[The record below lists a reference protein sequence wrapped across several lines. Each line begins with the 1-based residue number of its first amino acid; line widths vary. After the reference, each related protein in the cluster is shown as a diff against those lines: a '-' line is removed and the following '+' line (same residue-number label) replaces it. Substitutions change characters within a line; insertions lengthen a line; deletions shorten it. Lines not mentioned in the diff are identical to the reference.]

1 MGSLDPEREAL
12 EPTFAMDTITD
23 SIQQA
28 KIPLTHIQTAH
39 AASKLQEEMILATMM
54 DVDHQVYLET
64 YHFTTTQKIQA
75 TQLSHALQRLIE
87 KHAILRSLFCWD
99 DNGNSTKS
107 TMVRLVVLD
116 TKYLLKMGTFIGY
129 NAQNAN
135 VVFYMIGS
143 PFSAG
148 VEWSGELPWKIS
160 LSQSSDQQGSRLTL
174 SFHHAILDGTSARQL
189 LLAIQNE
196 LDSPASVVPQFDI
209 FAANKALAKRCND
222 DTRAQIKERFAAVQI
237 KPNLQSMEPGRR
249 STENF
254 RHAEQTSRIETRFP
268 PYAAR
273 AAVPAWIARLALS
286 MALCSCQGVSET
298 VFLEIMSGRKA
309 LSQQHQEVLG
319 PLLAPQIRH
328 ARFPR
333 DTPLSDAAQSL
344 KSTHDVEHGF
354 SVGQLK
360 SLLPELA
367 HHIDVSLVCQT
378 DMSYPSNGVGG
389 FLWDYRET
397 KTDIPLVVELLPP
410 REGFFHVSIR
420 YHQSRYTDDYIT
432 RLLRTFGGYL
442 QWLQGNHTHL
452 SHYTFHHRSSDGDPL
467 LNIVKRHEIDAIPQE
482 QLHCSTEPHIKTEV
496 GVHEIF
502 ELQAKRTPQKIA
514 LQYENSQYMTYADL
528 NLRCDE
534 MAGALAYQIGRL
546 VPRPADYE
554 EVVAIWFEKSIDMII
569 AIMSILKAGLAYVVI
584 DVNHPAERIAHILE
598 LCKASIIL
606 CGNMT
611 GAEKLSE
618 IARRRGASIFT
629 LGDLL
634 NEQNPQLGQRS
645 LNKRR
650 EGFSASSLACVH
662 FTSGTTGVPKGIMIE
677 HRNIAA
683 VVRTKVPGF
692 MGDWTAC
699 QLQLTGP
706 TFDIIIL
713 DVFGTLGCG
722 GRLILGSTTSLLSS
736 LPQWLEKT
744 SVTHLCTTPAV
755 ASAFNE
761 QIPVF
766 LRVITLGGEVFHP
779 SLLRDTPKECRIFNG
794 YGPSETTVVATLYKT
809 DPSDQSVQKI
819 PVGLP
824 YGRSRIY
831 VVVPQTFQQV
841 AVGEIG
847 EIIIGGPQVT
857 RGYLGNPELTAS
869 KFQPSPFPDSKLV
882 YRTGDFGRFL
892 PDGTLDYIGRID
904 NQVKL
909 RGQRIEV
916 EEAEAVITMH
926 SRVKACA
933 VVKADTSDGGCLA
946 AFVELHTR
954 STTNDQN
961 GASGE
966 LSWSQ
971 TTKELMSKASQT
983 LPEYM
988 VPAFIFQ
995 VKDRLPHTMNGKVD
1009 RRGLSNRATKLIEDE
1024 AQLATASYSE
1034 PQSKA
1039 ERVVCNVFGDVLSC
1053 RVGVDDNLL
1062 NMGGHS
1068 ITAIRAATRIN
1079 HELNL
1084 EITFRDILQF
1094 PTPRSLCARIYQ
1106 PGESTEQSEARK
1118 PRLVRVSEPV
1128 ELSSA
1133 QSRLWFLDQLHQSL
1147 SWYLMILAFRVRGPL
1162 RLDALE
1168 AAFLALEQRH
1178 ETLRTTF
1185 EQKDGVTVQV
1195 VHPFQHRPLRV
1206 TDINGSDKEQTLHK
1220 ALLKEQ
1226 TTPFNLTREPGWRP
1240 SVFRIDSQNHVISIV
1255 IHHIIGDGWSMGIVL
1270 RELAVLYAAAIS
1282 GSDPMT
1288 RLTPLPLQYPAYSVW
1303 QRQEEQLAK
1312 HRHQLKYWSEQL
1324 QGSQPAEFFCDK
1336 ARPSSP
1342 SGNAE
1347 VRTLSITGE
1356 IYDQLRS
1363 FCQSY
1368 QVTPFVP
1375 LLAAFRAA
1383 HYRLCGT
1390 EDATVGTPITN
1401 RSRAE
1406 HEGIIGLI
1414 VNVQCIRIRISE
1426 TDSFDTLTKHVRDT
1440 VTAAFDNEEVPFE
1453 DIVSELQPTRA
1464 TDRNP
1469 LVQTVFAVHPEGF
1482 DQISLE
1488 GLYTERINVTYATRF
1503 DLEVHFYQHADGL
1516 AGEIMYATDL
1526 FHSETI
1532 QAISSVFM
1540 SILQYG
1546 VQSPNTKIDVIPL
1559 MQAPSTFQD
1568 VDIVGTPSTDYP
1580 KDISVVEL
1588 FGQQVAASPSA
1599 VAVKD
1604 SSCQLTYAELDHQSD
1619 RICHWLMGQGL
1630 PAETIVAVFSQ
1641 RSCQTIVTFMGILK
1655 ASMAYLP
1662 LDERVP
1668 DARIEVILA
1677 SLQDP
1682 RLILVGSGVRTP
1694 VVGLKDVMIMPILGI
1709 MDTKEI
1715 PPVVPVAGPSASS
1728 LAYVI
1733 FTSGSTGQPKGVMI
1747 EHKGIVS
1754 RMKRGNTVSESDCTK
1769 AWAHLSSIAFDA
1781 SVLEIYTP
1789 LLNGGSVICID
1800 TMTVLDYAALEQT
1813 FSKTGVRCALL
1824 TPAMLKQLLSESPD
1838 IVAQLDTLVVGGD
1851 RADPQDMFRAQRLVG
1866 SSVINAYGPTENTIV
1881 STAYCMS
1888 KDSECSNGVPIGRA
1902 INNSGAYVMDQELRP
1917 VPLGVMGELVVVG
1930 DGLARGYTDPERNG
1944 GLFVTITISG
1954 HSMKA
1959 YRTGDRVRYRP
1970 VDGELEYFGRLNDQ
1984 VKIRG
1989 HRVELG
1995 EIEQALLDQGSLA
2008 EAVVVLQRSDADDD
2022 TRLVAFVRE
2031 KRDVEDKEHNNEQQQ
2046 EEGWKEIFSTAVYDV
2061 GIQSHQVGRDFSGW
2075 TSMYDGTNIDK
2086 GEMNEWLDDTIST
2099 LLDGRPPGNVL
2110 EVGTG
2115 SGMILFNIPQGLR
2128 TYVGLEPAQP
2138 IVDFVQK
2145 TIHDHRGDLNDKVRL
2160 HTGTAAD
2167 VGKIAEFCT
2176 AQPDLVV
2183 VNSVA
2188 QYFPGGDYLART
2200 IGDLLKEHKAKTLF
2214 FGDMRSYALYRQFQV
2229 SKALHILEDKAEP
2242 SVIRKIMAETVENE
2256 TELLVDPGFFTAL
2269 PHRFPGLIR
2278 HVEILPKKMRATN
2291 ELSCYRYS
2299 AVIHTVHGD
2308 HPLSIYTV
2316 ESHKWIDFVSE
2327 AMDQAALIDIL
2338 SKRADDTDVVAVANI
2353 PHEKTIV
2360 ERVVLESLENQPQAW
2375 QGLTSIRDEAHKRN
2389 SLSVID
2395 LINIASMTG
2404 FRVEVSWARQF
2415 SQDGGFDAIFHR
2427 IQSEQNQGR
2436 AAFQFPTDHEGRH
2449 ADTLTNNPMLPG
2461 LRKPIEQ
2468 TLREGLQQR
2477 LPSYMVPS
2485 IIKVLDQLPIN
2496 HSGKV
2501 DRKRLAQ
2508 MTVTVSP
2515 SLDEIEREYVAPR
2528 DDLERTLC
2536 EEFGNILGSEVGIMD
2551 NFFNLGG
2558 HSLMATRAVSKI
2570 IRRLGS
2576 VLNVRDLF
2584 DYPTPAQLA
2593 RRISS
2598 ERDGEMIEPTVGAS
2612 HALTNLAPN
2621 EVVGWREAV
2630 REAGLHDGDIE
2641 RVMPCTPFQ
2650 EGVLTSDIVLEGRS
2664 AYQAVVQVTINSAL
2678 DLEALSAAWRITVKR
2693 EEMLRTAFLP
2703 SIDASNQQGICGRSF
2718 LQTVFRDS
2726 SVEVQR
2732 VATIQ
2737 GGKARSG
2744 DIQPQMDMGKIPVSL
2759 ELDRERGSSRWSLR
2773 LKIHHALYDGQYLSS
2788 IIQGLV
2794 GVYKEGSTLCK
2805 SSHKDRVSF
2814 STFVRTLQDGDP
2826 DKACAFWKDY
2836 LKGGMSATWP
2846 VTNGLKGPM
2855 AVDRSPKI
2863 KIGEWAGDAR
2873 KIAKRFQITPAAMA
2887 RAALALTIAEHSNS
2901 DDVILGEVS
2910 SGRYHTGFVA
2920 GPCIA
2925 THPVRI
2931 NMAKQDTFQSTDNT
2945 QSRRISLHSLLKL
2958 CRDTYLDTMHYQQ
2971 VGLESIRLSSESP
2984 DLLPFQVLFVYQ
2996 EAGPE
3001 TNDFTISQSEQGRVD
3016 FPLVFEVSCHSTTGH
3031 LSIRCVF
3038 DPVIFPPGDIDWVM
3052 QHVIDAL
3059 SLIADQ
3065 AIARKAVHKH
3075 IDARL
3080 VISAN
3085 ERAKLQ
3091 QLASKQDVVA
3101 NDPDQTVIDI
3111 ISQQAEKAPEK
3122 IALQFEQ
3129 DQFLTYR
3136 QLLDSATMLAGS
3148 IERMLENRMTDVDNQ
3163 PLIPIAFDK
3172 SSDMVIVI
3180 LAILKAGA
3188 AFIPLDMNYP
3198 IKRLQEICELTQPP
3212 ILIWDGINGSE
3223 KINSLTNATGAVAYT
3238 IADLRKSGGPVS
3250 GGNRPTSLNSLAY
3263 ILFTSG
3269 STGVPKGVMVEHR
3282 NLTAF
3287 TMSEEGSVDCSWTSN
3302 RLSFLAYT
3310 FDASM
3315 GDLFATL
3322 CKGGRFSLVRRSK
3335 MLSQLNTWLDNMNI
3349 THLALTPTLG
3359 GLLPNDLREGSRQ
3372 LPHLR
3377 NLVFGGEPFRAS
3389 FLRRTPVE
3397 LTVWNGYGPSE
3408 TTIEATACQL
3418 QGPSAESER
3427 ARAYLPIGSPTGG
3440 CRIYILRPETEEPVP
3455 IGAIGEICIGG
3466 PQVARGYL
3474 GQPDLTACRFTPD
3487 PFAPSREGRM
3497 FRTGDLGR
3505 FHSDGNLEY
3514 LDREDGQVK
3523 LRGLRIDIN
3532 EVESVAQT
3540 HPAVTACVVAKAVNN
3555 DSEAL
3560 IAFVELSQSPSIN
3573 GNDLMTLIK
3582 DHISRSVPDYMV
3594 PAHLL
3599 LPQGPLPRT
3608 AHGKTNKLAIQKMA
3622 NAAYEQCM
3630 ADVSA
3635 GRQVLVPA
3643 IPGTLEATIA
3653 SVWAKVLGIKEDR
3666 VDITMPFSKLG
3677 GDSIRSI
3684 TLLALLRRAGLR
3696 VDMADVA
3703 PSSTIQ
3709 VQAVKIRDRTKNGRI
3724 AGNLHVH
3731 DRGGR
3736 ATIVLIHPFL
3746 AQSTIFE
3753 PLVPLLDRR
3762 LNVILVDDPF
3772 FGTDSCPAT
3781 LAEWAT
3787 SYLINLK
3794 PHLIRGQPVIFGG
3807 YSVGGL
3813 IAFEMAQ
3820 LWGTRYGSHSASVVL
3835 LDPGTYEPINRT
3847 SAGNSDEEIIRNSLG
3862 MSDVEPEDLAP
3873 FREHFDRHI
3882 RVLQHSAR
3890 PALYQGRCL
3899 YLGLP
3904 ERFQDGTAAWWKN
3917 QCPNIVMNKVDCDNH
3932 YKMLKGRGRIQA
3944 ITQYINEYSAS
3955 LLFGVADSDSSPN
3968 QKKRSRP
3975 SAPFVSTKKTKRR

>member
-1 MGSLDPEREAL
+1 MGSLDPAREAL
-12 EPTFAMDTITD
+12 QPMFAMDTIAD
-23 SIQQA
+23 SIQHA

-75 TQLSHALQRLIE
+75 TQLSQALQRLIE

-189 LLAIQNE
+189 LLGIQNE

-222 DTRAQIKERFAAVQI
+222 DTRAQIKEKFAAVQI
-237 KPNLQSMEPGRR
+237 TPNLQSMEPGQR

-268 PYAAR
+268 PHAAR

-286 MALCSCQGVSET
+286 MALCSCQEVSET

-309 LSQQHQEVLG
+309 LSQQHQGVLG

-333 DTPLSDAAQSL
+333 DTPLSDVAQSL
-344 KSTHDVEHGF
+344 KSIHDVEHGF

-389 FLWDYRET
+389 FLWDCRET

-420 YHQSRYTDDYIT
+420 YHQNRYTDDYIT

-442 QWLQGNHTHL
+442 EWLQGNHTHL
-452 SHYTFHHRSSDGDPL
+452 SHYTFHHRSSEGDPL

-482 QLHCSTEPHIKTEV
+482 QLHCSTDPNIKTEV

-502 ELQAKRTPQKIA
+502 EFQAKRTPQKIA

-584 DVNHPAERIAHILE
+584 DVNHPVERIAYILE
-598 LCKASIIL
+598 LCKANIIL

-629 LGDLL
+629 LGGLL

-683 VVRTKVPGF
+683 VIRTKVPGF

-794 YGPSETTVVATLYKT
+794 YGPSETTVVATLYNT

-824 YGRSRIY
+824 YGQSRIY

-841 AVGEIG
+841 AVGEVG

-882 YRTGDFGRFL
+882 YRTGDFGRFM

-954 STTNDQN
+954 STTDDQN

-971 TTKELMSKASQT
+971 TKKELMSKASQT

-995 VKDRLPHTMNGKVD
+995 VKEHLPHTMNGKVD
-1009 RRGLSNRATKLIEDE
+1009 RRELSNRATKLIEDE

-1068 ITAIRAATRIN
+1068 ITAIRAAARIN
-1079 HELNL
+1079 RELNL

-1106 PGESTEQSEARK
+1106 PGESSEQSEARK

-1147 SWYLMILAFRVRGPL
+1147 SWYLMILAFRARGPL

-1206 TDINGSDKEQTLHK
+1206 TDINGSNKEQALHK

-1240 SVFRIDSQNHVISIV
+1240 SVFRMDSQNHVISIV

-1270 RELAVLYAAAIS
+1270 RELAVLYAAAIR
-1282 GSDPMT
+1282 GNDPMT
-1288 RLTPLPLQYPAYSVW
+1288 RLPPLQLQYPAYSVW

-1324 QGSQPAEFFCDK
+1324 QGSQPAEFLCDK

-1363 FCQSY
+1363 FCHSY

-1406 HEGIIGLI
+1406 HEGIIGL
-1414 VNVQCIRIRISE
+1414 
-1426 TDSFDTLTKHVRDT
+1426 DT
-1440 VTAAFDNEEVPFE
+1440 VTAAFNNEEVPFE

-1488 GLYTERINVTYATRF
+1488 GLHTERINVTYATRF

-1546 VQSPNTKIDVIPL
+1546 VQRPNTKIDVIPL

-1568 VDIVGTPSTDYP
+1568 VDIVRTPSTDYP
-1580 KDISVVEL
+1580 KELSVVEL
-1588 FGQQVAASPSA
+1588 FGQQVAASPTA

-1604 SSCQLTYAELDHQSD
+1604 SSCQLNYAELDQQSD
-1619 RICHWLMGQGL
+1619 RICHWLVGQGL

-1641 RSCQTIVTFMGILK
+1641 RSCQTITTFMGILK
-1655 ASMAYLP
+1655 ANMAYLP

-1668 DARIEVILA
+1668 DARIEVIMA
-1677 SLQDP
+1677 SLQGP
-1682 RLILVGSGVRTP
+1682 RLILVGPGVRTP
-1694 VVGLKDVMIMPILGI
+1694 VIALKDVKIMPISCI
-1709 MDTKEI
+1709 METNDI
-1715 PPVVPVAGPSASS
+1715 PPVDPVASPSASS

-1747 EHKGIVS
+1747 EHRAIVS
-1754 RMKRGNTVSESDCTK
+1754 RMKHGNTVNEDDCGKT
-1769 AWAHLSSIAFDA
+1769 WAHLISIAFDP
-1781 SVLEIYTP
+1781 SVLEIFTP
-1789 LLNGGSVICID
+1789 LLNGGTIICID
-1800 TMTVLDYAALEQT
+1800 AMTVLDYTALEKA
-1813 FSKTGVRCALL
+1813 FHEARVRCAVL
-1824 TPAMLKQLLSESPD
+1824 TPAMLKQVLSQSPGV
-1838 IVAQLDTLVVGGD
+1838 VAQLDTLIVGGD
-1851 RADPQDMFRAQRLVG
+1851 RADPKDMSMARALVA

-1881 STAYCMS
+1881 STAYRIS
-1888 KDSECSNGVPIGRA
+1888 KDSECLNGVPIGRA
-1902 INNSGAYVMDQELRP
+1902 IKNSGAYVMDQELRP
-1917 VPLGVMGELVVVG
+1917 VPPGVMGELVVVG
-1930 DGLARGYTDPERNG
+1930 DGLARGYTDPKRNT
-1944 GLFVTITISG
+1944 GLFITVTINGRSIR
-1954 HSMKA
+1954 A

-1995 EIEQALLDQGSLA
+1995 EIEQALLDQGRLA
-2008 EAVVVLQRSDADDD
+2008 EAVVVLQQNDAEHDP
-2022 TRLVAFVRE
+2022 RLVAFVRE
-2031 KRDVEDKEHNNEQQQ
+2031 ERNTEDKEHNDEQQQ

-2128 TYVGLEPAQP
+2128 SYVGLEPAQP

-2145 TIHDHRGDLNDKVRL
+2145 TIHDHRGDLKDKVQL

-2188 QYFPGGDYLART
+2188 QYFPGGYYLART

-2214 FGDMRSYALYRQFQV
+2214 FGDMRSNALYSQFQV

-2242 SVIRKIMAETVENE
+2242 SAIRKIMAETVENE

-2269 PHRFPGLIR
+2269 PQQFPGLIR

-2308 HPLSIYTV
+2308 HPLSIQTI
-2316 ESHKWIDFVSE
+2316 ESHKWINFVSE
-2327 AMDQAALIDIL
+2327 GLDQAALIDIL
-2338 SKRADDTDVVAVANI
+2338 SKRTEDTDVVAVANI
-2353 PHEKTIV
+2353 PHQKTVV
-2360 ERVVLESLENQPQAW
+2360 ERVVLEALENEVENW
-2375 QGLTSIRDEAHKRN
+2375 QGIASIRDEAHKRK

-2395 LINIASMTG
+2395 LIDIASTTG

-2415 SQDGGFDAIFHR
+2415 SQVGGFDAIFHR
-2427 IQSEQNQGR
+2427 IHPEQSQGR
-2436 AAFQFPTDHEGRH
+2436 AAFQFPTDHDGRH
-2449 ADTLTNNPMLPG
+2449 ADTFTNNPMLPG

-2515 SLDEIEREYVAPR
+2515 SVDEIEREYVAPR
-2528 DDLERTLC
+2528 DDLEQTLC
-2536 EEFGNILGSEVGIMD
+2536 EEFANILGTEVGIMD

-2570 IRRLGS
+2570 IGRLGS

-2593 RRISS
+2593 RRISVQ
-2598 ERDGEMIEPTVGAS
+2598 RDGEMNEPTVGAS
-2612 HALTNLAPN
+2612 HALKDLAPI

-2641 RVMPCTPFQ
+2641 MVMPCTPFQ

-2664 AYQAVVQVTINSAL
+2664 AYQAVVQVTINSTL
-2678 DLEALSAAWRITVKR
+2678 DLEALSAAWRITVNR

-2703 SIDASNQQGICGRSF
+2703 SIDASRQQGICGRSF
-2718 LQTVFRDS
+2718 LQAVFRDS

-2737 GGKARSG
+2737 GGKGRNG
-2744 DIQPQMDMGKIPVSL
+2744 DIQPHIDMGKIPVSL
-2759 ELDRERGSSRWSLR
+2759 ELDGERGSSRWSLK

-2794 GVYKEGSTLCK
+2794 RIYKEGSTLCK

-2826 DKACAFWKDY
+2826 DKACAFWRDY

-2846 VTNGLKGPM
+2846 VANGLKGPM
-2855 AVDRSPKI
+2855 AVDRTPEI

-2910 SGRYHTGFVA
+2910 SGRYHAGFVA

-2931 NMAKQDTFQSTDNT
+2931 NMTKQETVQSNDRT
-2945 QSRRISLHSLLKL
+2945 QSRRISLHTLLKL

-2971 VGLESIRLSSESP
+2971 IGLESIRLSSESP

-3065 AIARKAVHKH
+3065 SIARKAVHKH

-3091 QLASKQDVVA
+3091 QLASKENAIA
-3101 NDPDQTVIDI
+3101 NDPHQTVIDI

-3172 SSDMVIVI
+3172 SLDMVVVI

-3238 IADLRKSGGPVS
+3238 IGDLRQSGGPAS
-3250 GGNRPTSLNSLAY
+3250 GGSRPTSLNSLAY

-3322 CKGGRFSLVRRSK
+3322 CKGGRFSLVRRSN

-3359 GLLPNDLREGSRQ
+3359 GLLPDDLREGSRQ

-3418 QGPSAESER
+3418 QGPSAESGR

-3440 CRIYILRPETEEPVP
+3440 CRIYILRPGTEEQVP

-3540 HPAVTACVVAKAVNN
+3540 HPAVSACVVAKAVNN

-3560 IAFVELSQSPSIN
+3560 IAFVELSHSPSIN
-3573 GNDLMTLIK
+3573 GDDFVTLIK

-3594 PAHLL
+3594 PAHLF
-3599 LPQGPLPRT
+3599 LPEEPLPRT

-3622 NAAYEQCM
+3622 NAAYEQCL

-3684 TLLALLRRAGLR
+3684 TSLALLRRAGLR

-3709 VQAVKIRDRTKNGRI
+3709 VQAVRIRDRTKNGRI

-3807 YSVGGL
+3807 YSIGGL

-3904 ERFQDGTAAWWKN
+3904 ARFQDGTAAWWKN
-3917 QCPNIVMNKVDCDNH
+3917 QCPNIVMNKVDCDDH
-3932 YKMLKGRGRIQA
+3932 YKMLKGHGRIQA
-3944 ITQYINEYSAS
+3944 ITQYINEHSTS
-3955 LLFGVADSDSSPN
+3955 LILGVADSDSSPN
-3968 QKKRSRP
+3968 QKKRTRP
-3975 SAPFVSTKKTKRR
+3975 SAPFVSNKKTRCR

>member
-12 EPTFAMDTITD
+12 QPTFAMDTIAD
-23 SIQQA
+23 SIQHA
-28 KIPLTHIQTAH
+28 KIPLDYIQTAH

-75 TQLSHALQRLIE
+75 TQLSHALQRLIG

-129 NAQNAN
+129 DAQNTN
-135 VVFYMIGS
+135 VEFYMIGS

-148 VEWSGELPWKIS
+148 VEWSGQLPWRIS
-160 LSQSSDQQGSRLTL
+160 LSQSSNQQGSRLTL

-189 LLAIQNE
+189 LLEIQNE
-196 LDSPASVVPQFDI
+196 LDSPASVVPQSDI

-222 DTRAQIKERFAAVQI
+222 DTRARIKEQFAAVQI
-237 KPNLQSMEPGRR
+237 KPNLQNMEPGQR

-254 RHAEQTSRIETRFP
+254 RHAEQTSRIETRFSP
-268 PYAAR
+268 HAAR

-286 MALCSCQGVSET
+286 MALCSCQDVSET

-333 DTPLSDAAQSL
+333 NTPLSDAAQSL

-367 HHIDVSLVCQT
+367 HNIDVSLVCQT
-378 DMSYPSNGVGG
+378 DMSYPSNGVGDW
-389 FLWDYRET
+389 LWDWREA
-397 KTDIPLVVELLPP
+397 KTDIPLAVELLPP
-410 REGFFHVSIR
+410 RDGFFHVTIR
-420 YHQSRYTDDYIT
+420 YHRNKYTDDYIT
-432 RLLRTFGGYL
+432 RLLGIFGGYL
-442 QWLQGNHTHL
+442 QWLQENHANL
-452 SHYTFHHRSSDGDPL
+452 SNYTFDYQSSHGDPL
-467 LNIVKRHEIDAIPQE
+467 LNIVKRDATDAIPQE
-482 QLHCSTEPHIKTEV
+482 QLHHLTNLNNEFEL

-514 LQYENSQYMTYADL
+514 LQYEHSQYMTYADL

-534 MAGALAYQIGRL
+534 MAGALVYQIGRL
-546 VPRPADYE
+546 CPRPAGYE

-569 AIMSILKAGLAYVVI
+569 AILSILKAGLSYVVI
-584 DVNHPAERIAHILE
+584 DVNHPAERIAHIFE
-598 LCKASIIL
+598 LCKARIVL

-611 GAEKLSE
+611 GTEKLRE
-618 IARRRGASIFT
+618 ISHRRGASMFT
-629 LGDLL
+629 LGNLL
-634 NEQNPQLGQRS
+634 NEHNPQLGQRA
-645 LNKRR
+645 LIKRR
-650 EGFSASSLACVH
+650 ESFSISSLACIH

-677 HRNIAA
+677 HRNIVAFIRA
-683 VVRTKVPGF
+683 EVPGF

-699 QLQLTGP
+699 QLQLTNP
-706 TFDIIIL
+706 TFDITIADI
-713 DVFGTLGCG
+713 FGTLGWG
-722 GRLILGSTTSLLSS
+722 GRLILGSTTNLLSS
-736 LPQWLEKT
+736 LPQWLERT
-744 SVTHLCTTPAV
+744 NVTHLFTTPAV
-755 ASAFNE
+755 ANILQG
-761 QIPVF
+761 QIPAYLCV
-766 LRVITLGGEVFHP
+766 LTVGGEVFHP
-779 SLLRDTPKECRIFNG
+779 SFLQDTPKECRIFNG
-794 YGPSETTVVATLYKT
+794 YGPSETTVLATIYGTGQT
-809 DPSDQSVQKI
+809 DKSLEKVPI
-819 PVGLP
+819 GLP
-824 YGRSRIY
+824 YGESRIY

-841 AVGEIG
+841 AVGEVG
-847 EIIIGGPQVT
+847 EILIGGPQVT
-857 RGYLGNPELTAS
+857 RGYLGDQELSAS
-869 KFQPSPFPDSKLV
+869 KFQSSPFTDSRRV
-882 YRTGDFGRFL
+882 YRTGDLGRLL

-904 NQVKL
+904 NQIKL

-916 EEAEAVITMH
+916 GEVESVLAMH
-926 SRVKACA
+926 SGVRACA
-933 VVKADTSDGGCLA
+933 VVKADTSDGGCLV
-946 AFVELHTR
+946 AFVEMHAR
-954 STTNDQN
+954 PATNEHIV
-961 GASGE
+961 ALE
-966 LSWSQ
+966 KTEWSQ
-971 TTKELMSKASQT
+971 ITEELRSKVAKA

-988 VPAFIFQ
+988 VPAFLFQ
-995 VKDRLPHTMNGKVD
+995 VNEHLPQTMNGKVD
-1009 RRGLSNRATKLIEDE
+1009 RRELSCRAKNLIKNEE
-1024 AQLATASYSE
+1024 QPSKTSQSE
-1034 PQSKA
+1034 PQNELEK
-1039 ERVVCNVFGDVLSC
+1039 VVCAIFGDVLSC
-1053 RVGVDDNLL
+1053 SVGVDDNLL

-1079 HELNL
+1079 HDLNCG
-1084 EITFRDILQF
+1084 ITFREILQF
-1094 PTPRSLCARIYQ
+1094 PTPRSLCARIRQ
-1106 PGESTEQSEARK
+1106 SSELSKATEAGKS
-1118 PRLVRVSEPV
+1118 RLVQGSEPV
-1128 ELSSA
+1128 ELSFA
-1133 QSRLWFLDQLHQSL
+1133 QSRLWFLDQLHQNL
-1147 SWYLMILAFRVRGPL
+1147 SWYLMIFAFRARGPL

-1178 ETLRTTF
+1178 DTLRTTF
-1185 EQKDGVTVQV
+1185 EQRDGVTVQV
-1195 VHPFQHRPLRV
+1195 IHPFQHRQLRV
-1206 TDINGSDKEQTLHK
+1206 TDMDGSDKEQMVRK

-1240 SVFRIDSQNHVISIV
+1240 SVFRMDPENHVISIV
-1255 IHHIIGDGWSMGIVL
+1255 IHHIIGDGWSMGIML
-1270 RELAVLYAAAIS
+1270 RELAVLYSAALR

-1288 RLTPLPLQYPAYSVW
+1288 RLPPLPLQYPAYSVW

-1312 HRHQLKYWSEQL
+1312 HRSQLKYWSEQL
-1324 QGSQPAEFFCDK
+1324 QGSQPAEFLCDK

-1347 VRTLSITGE
+1347 VRTLNITGE
-1356 IYDQLRS
+1356 LYDQLRS

-1406 HEGIIGLI
+1406 HEGIIGLF

-1440 VTAAFDNEEVPFE
+1440 VTAAFANEEVPFE

-1488 GLYTERINVTYATRF
+1488 GLHTERINVTYATRF

-1526 FHSETI
+1526 FHFETI

-1540 SILQYG
+1540 SILQCG
-1546 VQSPNTKIDVIPL
+1546 LRIPHTKIDVMPL
-1559 MQAPSTFQD
+1559 MQIRSTFHD
-1568 VDIVGTPSTDYP
+1568 MDSVRTPSTDYP
-1580 KDISVVEL
+1580 KDSSVVEI

-1655 ASMAYLP
+1655 ANMAYLP
-1662 LDERVP
+1662 LDQRVP

-1677 SLQDP
+1677 SLQGP
-1682 RLILVGSGVRTP
+1682 SLILVGPGVRTP
-1694 VVGLKDVMIMPILGI
+1694 VVGLKDVKIMPILCI

-1715 PPVVPVAGPSASS
+1715 PPVVPVAPPSASS

-1747 EHKGIVS
+1747 EHRGIVS
-1754 RMKRGNTVSESDCTK
+1754 RMKRGNTVGESDCTK

-1813 FSKTGVRCALL
+1813 FNKTGVRCALL

-1851 RADPQDMFRAQRLVG
+1851 RADPQDMFRARRLVG

-1881 STAYCMS
+1881 STVYCMS
-1888 KDSECSNGVPIGRA
+1888 KDSNCSNGVPIGRA
-1902 INNSGAYVMDQELRP
+1902 INNSGAYVMDQELHP
-1917 VPLGVMGELVVVG
+1917 VPPGVMGELVVVG
-1930 DGLARGYTDPERNG
+1930 DGLARGYTDPERNR
-1944 GLFVTITISG
+1944 GLFVTITIGG
-1954 HSMKA
+1954 HSMRA

-1970 VDGELEYFGRLNDQ
+1970 IDGELEYFGRLNDQ

-1995 EIEQALLDQGSLA
+1995 EIEQALLEQGSLA

-2031 KRDVEDKEHNNEQQQ
+2031 KRDVEDEEHNNEQQQ

-2128 TYVGLEPAQP
+2128 SYVGLEPAQP

-2145 TIHDHRGDLNDKVRL
+2145 TIHDHRGDLKDKVQL

-2176 AQPDLVV
+2176 TQPDLVV

-2200 IGDLLKEHKAKTLF
+2200 IGDLLKAHKAKTLF
-2214 FGDMRSYALYRQFQV
+2214 FGDMRSYALYSQFQV

-2242 SVIRKIMAETVENE
+2242 SAIRKIMAETVENE

-2299 AVIHTVHGD
+2299 AVIHTVYGD

-2327 AMDQAALIDIL
+2327 GLDQASLIDIL
-2338 SKRADDTDVVAVANI
+2338 SKRTEDTDVVAVANI
-2353 PHEKTIV
+2353 PHQKTVV
-2360 ERVVLESLENQPQAW
+2360 ERVVLEALENEAENW
-2375 QGLTSIRDEAHKRN
+2375 QGVASIRDEARKRK

-2395 LINIASMTG
+2395 LIDIASTTG

-2415 SQDGGFDAIFHR
+2415 SQVGGFDAIFHR
-2427 IQSEQNQGR
+2427 IHPEQSQGR
-2436 AAFQFPTDHEGRH
+2436 AAFQFPTDHDGRQ
-2449 ADTLTNNPMLPG
+2449 ADTFTNNPMLPG

-2508 MTVTVSP
+2508 MTVTISP
-2515 SLDEIEREYVAPR
+2515 S
-2528 DDLERTLC
+2528 TLC
-2536 EEFGNILGSEVGIMD
+2536 EEFANILGTDVGVMD

-2570 IRRLGS
+2570 IGRLGS

-2593 RRISS
+2593 RKISS
-2598 ERDGEMIEPTVGAS
+2598 QRDGEMNKPTVGAP
-2612 HALTNLAPN
+2612 HGLRDLAPI

-2630 REAGLHDGDIE
+2630 REAGLGDGDIE
-2641 RVMPCTPFQ
+2641 MVMPCTPFQ

-2703 SIDASNQQGICGRSF
+2703 SIDASRQRGVCGRSF
-2718 LQTVFRDS
+2718 LQAVFRDS

-2737 GGKARSG
+2737 GGKGRNG
-2744 DIQPQMDMGKIPVSL
+2744 DIQSHIDMGKIPLSL
-2759 ELDRERGSSRWSLR
+2759 ELDGERGSSRWSLK

-2794 GVYKEGSTLCK
+2794 RIYKEGSTLFK

-2826 DKACAFWKDY
+2826 YKASAFWRDY
-2836 LKGGMSATWP
+2836 LKGGTSATWP
-2846 VTNGLKGPM
+2846 VANGLKGPM
-2855 AVDRSPKI
+2855 AVDRTPEI

-2887 RAALALTIAEHSNS
+2887 RAALALAIAEHSNS

-2931 NMAKQDTFQSTDNT
+2931 NMAKQDTFQSYGST
-2945 QSRRISLHSLLKL
+2945 QSRRISLHALLKL
-2958 CRDTYLDTMHYQQ
+2958 CRDAYLDTMHYQQ
-2971 VGLESIRLSSESP
+2971 IGLESIRLSSENP

-3038 DPVIFPPGDIDWVM
+3038 DPVILPPGDIDWVI

-3065 AIARKAVHKH
+3065 SIARKAVHKQ

-3080 VISAN
+3080 MISAN

-3091 QLASKQDVVA
+3091 QLASKQDVMA
-3101 NDPDQTVIDI
+3101 NDPHRTVIDI

-3122 IALQFEQ
+3122 IALQFER

-3136 QLLDSATMLAGS
+3136 QLLDSATILAGS

-3172 SSDMVIVI
+3172 SLDMVVVI

-3198 IKRLQEICELTQPP
+3198 IKRLQEICDLTQPP
-3212 ILIWDGINGSE
+3212 MLIWDGINGSE
-3223 KINSLTNATGAVAYT
+3223 KISSLTNATGAVAYT
-3238 IADLRKSGGPVS
+3238 IGDLRQSGGPVS
-3250 GGNRPTSLNSLAY
+3250 GGSRPTSLNSLAY

-3322 CKGGRFSLVRRSK
+3322 CKGGRFSLVRRSN

-3359 GLLPNDLREGSRQ
+3359 GLLPDDLREGSRK

-3418 QGPSAESER
+3418 QGPGAESGR

-3440 CRIYILRPETEEPVP
+3440 CRIYILRPGTEEPVP

-3505 FHSDGNLEY
+3505 FHCDGNLEY

-3540 HPAVTACVVAKAVNN
+3540 HPAVTACAVAKAINN

-3573 GNDLMTLIK
+3573 GDDFMTSIK

-3594 PAHLL
+3594 PAHVL
-3599 LPQGPLPRT
+3599 LPEGPLPRT

-3653 SVWAKVLGIKEDR
+3653 TVWAKVLGIKEDR

-3709 VQAVKIRDRTKNGRI
+3709 VQAAKIRDRTRSGRI

-3736 ATIVLIHPFL
+3736 GTIVLIHPFL

-3781 LAEWAT
+3781 LAEWAS

-3794 PHLIRGQPVIFGG
+3794 PHLIRGELVIFGG

-3835 LDPGTYEPINRT
+3835 LDPGTYEPINST

-3932 YKMLKGRGRIQA
+3932 YKMLKGRDRIQA
-3944 ITQYINEYSAS
+3944 ITQYINEHSTS
-3955 LLFGVADSDSSPN
+3955 LLYGVADSDSSPN